1 MMCDGLQQ
9 RPLQQKRL
17 TEDLTLSGLKRHLA
31 VLEHP
36 DVQQLA
42 LIVPFIQRR
51 RGIQSLVTLQADEV
65 GVQSPGHYF
74 GHLGL
79 PDPGASFDQ
88 QWLAQLNGQ
97 IDRRGQRLVSDVA
110 LTVQHRLNA
119 CNFGMHRSSSHPVE
133 TQKGWRASPRRYF
146 HYKSPSC
153 LEAQARVRPRS
164 TLGLRSDIESNVGL
178 ALRIT
183 PHGMEQNNAGHA
195 MGFPVALATC
205 FLIRKFD
212 VRNFLLK
219 LLDYVFDSDPFTRT
233 RPDGRSNG
241 TPWQIN

>member
-51 RGIQSLVTLQADEV
+51 RGIQPLVALQADEV
-65 GVQSPGHYF
+65 RVQSPGHYF

-97 IDRRGQRLVSDVA
+97 IDRRGQRLVRDVA
-110 LTVQHRLNA
+110 LAVQHRLNA
-119 CNFGMHRSSSHPVE
+119 CNLGMHRSSSHPVE
-133 TQKGWRASPRRYF
+133 TQRDGAP
-146 HYKSPSC
+146 
-153 LEAQARVRPRS
+153 
-164 TLGLRSDIESNVGL
+164 
-178 ALRIT
+178 
-183 PHGMEQNNAGHA
+183 
-195 MGFPVALATC
+195 ALAAAS
-205 FLIRKFD
+205 IINHRHAWRRRQASD
-212 VRNFLLK
+212 RAR
-219 LLDYVFDSDPFTRT
+219 LLDCGATSSPTWVWPCELHHTEERKT
-233 RPDGRSNG
+233 
-241 TPWQIN
+241 TPAMRWGFLWPGDMFPSKEI